1 MKGSH
6 WIVGFVLALT
16 NIGCGEGLVESND
29 VNGSVGM
36 EAASA
41 PVQDQFIIS
50 FDDVNPCS
58 GLIHTVTF
66 FGTRWVH
73 EHDGRFVVRVKRTI
87 VTSSDFV
94 GRGRDAY
101 VLNKNVEK
109 VSANDMLA
117 NGSGDR
123 IRAHIVI
130 VLDLRTSQ
138 VKAFSRA
145 FTCVG

>member
-1 MKGSH
+1 MTSIILQSCRRRN
-6 WIVGFVLALT
+6 WWQTSSST
-16 NIGCGEGLVESND
+16 NIGAFQ
-29 VNGSVGM
+29 VGM

-41 PVQDQFIIS
+41 PVQDQFVIS

-58 GLIHTVTF
+58 GLIHTIAF

-87 VTSSDFV
+87 LTNSGFV

-109 VSANDMLA
+109 VSPNDMLA

-145 FTCVG
+145 FTCVDDSDR